1 MDRNTRRTAPVA
13 AVTLLLAVLTLTG
26 CADGTGS
33 TEAKPKPKPSP
44 ISKEDAFKTN
54 YDAAFLDSWS
64 DAAKRPTD
72 EEVQAYPPQWCAG
85 LTEGHSVDWL
95 FNDGGLY
102 PIGQTWGTTEADAH
116 KLLIMAVDIYCPDMK
131 EQVTEELRAAG
142 AY

>member
-1 MDRNTRRTAPVA
+1 MHRNTRRTAPVA
-13 AVTLLLAVLTLTG
+13 AVTVFLAALTLAG
-26 CADGTGS
+26 CGGDDTGS
-33 TEAKPKPKPSP
+33 TAAKPKSSTV
-44 ISKEDAFKTN
+44 SKEDEFKTN

-85 LTEGHSVDWL
+85 LEDGHSVDWL

-102 PIGQTWGTTEADAH
+102 PIGDTWGTTQADAH
-116 KLLIMAVDIYCPDMK
+116 KLLVMAVDIYCPGMK
-131 EQVTEELRAAG
+131 PQVTEELRGTG